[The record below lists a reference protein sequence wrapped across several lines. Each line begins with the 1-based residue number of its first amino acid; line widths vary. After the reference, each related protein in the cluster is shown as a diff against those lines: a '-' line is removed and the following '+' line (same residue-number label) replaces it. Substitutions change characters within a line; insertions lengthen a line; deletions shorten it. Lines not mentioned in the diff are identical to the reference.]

1 MQNYQRAKKA
11 YSTSHATNY
20 TNNCTTNYQ
29 NNAQIGNKLEIST
42 KFDSLHSNNE
52 KKVPKSAKDIIL
64 YKLVKEISGQKYE
77 LKIVRSHMAY
87 EIRALAVSEEIKNL
101 IKMVLS

>member
-1 MQNYQRAKKA
+1 M
-11 YSTSHATNY
+11 
-20 TNNCTTNYQ
+20 
-29 NNAQIGNKLEIST
+29 
-42 KFDSLHSNNE
+42 
-52 KKVPKSAKDIIL
+52 PKSAKDIIL

-77 LKIVRSHMAY
+77 LKIVRNHMAY